1 MSSIFSDIL
10 HTSFFNLKDKDPFDN
25 LPSFDEETELCFHP
39 LTRSTVSK
47 ERILVDHRIDD
58 KSKVILNTFNELLN
72 NVFAPVMG
80 TDICGIEYAKA
91 IPEKDFSCL
100 ISSLSR
106 IMEIELNL
114 SIIQWIRKCEGI
126 EMPRYYNKV
135 KRSASVM
142 RVTSR
147 DIMLNNT
154 ISGGDELEPQTLGN
168 IQYLMCQYHDDF
180 PEEIKIIAPDF
191 IKIYRML
198 RKERN
203 NASHTAIN
211 GEAEFVEFY
220 DKFCIV
226 VKSGWLKTLMD
237 IKEKLRG
244 W

>member
-10 HTSFFNLKDKDPFDN
+10 HTSFFNLKDKEPFGN
-25 LPSFDEETELCFHP
+25 CPIFNEGTELCFHP
-39 LTRSTVSK
+39 LVQSTVSK
-47 ERILVDHRIDD
+47 KKILVDHRIDE
-58 KSKVILNTFNELLN
+58 KSKVILNTFNELLS
-72 NVFAPVMG
+72 NVFSPVMR
-80 TDICGIEYAKA
+80 TEICGIEYAKS

-114 SIIQWIRKCEGI
+114 SVIQWIRKCEGI

-135 KRSASVM
+135 KLSAPVM

-147 DIMLNNT
+147 CIMLNNT
-154 ISGGDELEPQTLGN
+154 MDGSCKLEPQTLGN
-168 IQYLMCQYHDDF
+168 IQYLMCQYQDDF
-180 PEEIKIIAPDF
+180 PEEIKTIAPDF
-191 IKIYRML
+191 LRIYKML

-211 GEAEFVEFY
+211 GEVEFVDFY
-220 DKFCIV
+220 DNFCIII
-226 VKSGWLKTLMD
+226 KSGWLKTLMD
-237 IKEKLRG
+237 IKERLRG